1 MYIRMYIWAVTF
13 QQFASALLL
22 PIKGDLKSSQPDASG
37 HDVAQRTCDHFFKML
52 DLDGNGTVSLHEF
65 QTVINRVFPSW
76 DAGSLVPLFQELDSR
91 KNGEISQEELQ
102 HWITSALATTSLD
115 HDDHDHGHH

>member
-1 MYIRMYIWAVTF
+1 MYIWAVTF